1 MVGKNKKLVCLKITQ
16 YGIYRTHTNRF
27 KNLIYGYT
35 LLNHKID
42 DLNWWYGNE
51 LTFAKRFAKYW
62 PT

>member
-16 YGIYRTHTNRF
+16 YGIYRTHAHHF

-35 LLNHKID
+35 QLNHKID
-42 DLNWWYGNE
+42 DLHFYRNE
-51 LTFAKRFAKYW
+51 LTFKKRFAKYW